1 MRTFLLPILSLVS
14 LLLSPFVDAEAQGTH
29 IIAGTIYSQE
39 KNEKLPGAVVSI
51 RGTMT
56 GTSSD
61 EEGKFT
67 LETKESFP
75 LLLDISF
82 LGYQSQSIT
91 LHSTD
96 QAIDIFLTPGALSM
110 EEMVVT
116 ASRVPERVFKSPVA
130 IEKLDLHDIQ
140 QSSASFFDAIENVKG
155 VQMTTLS
162 LGFKVPNTRGF
173 ANTTNPRFLQMV
185 DGADTQAPGL
195 GVSIA
200 NTVGPTELDVLS
212 VEIAPGASSALYGM
226 NALNGISNTITKN
239 PFLYEGLS
247 LYQKTGINH
256 VDGKDYSTKFY
267 TETAIRF
274 AKVFHKKLAVKLNA
288 GYLQGTDWVA
298 DDPRDLNPDANQSTN
313 LTGDDNPAKDPLN
326 SYGNE
331 RSNRRNLTL
340 ADGKRYEVRRTGY
353 FEKDLV
359 THDYG
364 VNNIKFDGG
373 LFYRPNEKNEFSY
386 TYRVGSSDAIYQRG
400 NRIRL
405 DDYQIQQHRVE
416 WLGSHFSIK
425 TYLTIEHTLNSYNLR
440 PLGEV
445 LDKDFKSDNDW
456 YADYTKAYNE
466 QINLGT
472 SAAGSHQMARDAA
485 DAGRYQPG
493 TPEFDAK
500 VKELSLINNWDE
512 GAQLVMQHKFFQ
524 TDVQYDFREAIKFF
538 DLLVGADYRNY
549 YIQPEGNSFINP
561 DENHPDDIIQYYK
574 FGGFVQGTKRLFHDN
589 LKLNASVRLDK
600 NEYFDPQVNPRFAAV
615 YTLKEHHTF
624 RASYQN
630 GYRFPSLF
638 EGFSTVN
645 NGGVIRYGGLRLL
658 TEKLQLFENSYT
670 RSSVDAFNAAIATDI
685 NTNGKTKNQAIL
697 DNQTKLAR
705 NIYTYLEPE
714 QINAIDFGYRTL
726 VANDKLFID
735 VDAYYNIYKNFIDQI
750 EIAVPQSKIGTLDA
764 NGNDVT
770 IFEMEDRTKN
780 TVYRMWTN
788 SKSVYYNY
796 GITLGGN
803 YNFYKKYNFAANV
816 TYSKLDKVDA
826 RDAGLETP
834 FNTPEWIMNISF
846 GNSEV
851 VKNLGFNI
859 NWHWQNSFEWKATLA
874 NGIIPA
880 YNTWNAQVT
889 LRLPSIHTDAKL
901 GATNLLNHRY
911 RQYEGGPEVGG
922 FYYLALTWNL

>member
-1 MRTFLLPILSLVS
+1 LS
-14 LLLSPFVDAEAQGTH
+14 
-29 IIAGTIYSQE
+29 
-39 KNEKLPGAVVSI
+39 
-51 RGTMT
+51 
-56 GTSSD
+56 GTSTN
-61 EEGKFT
+61 EEGRFT

-75 LLLDISF
+75 IQLEISF
-82 LGYQSQSIT
+82 LGFQSQS
-91 LHSTD
+91 
-96 QAIDIFLTPGALSM
+96 LTVPSPTPELTIILVSGSLNM

-116 ASRVPERVFKSPVA
+116 ASRVSERVFKSPVA
-130 IEKLDLHDIQ
+130 IEKLDHHDIE

-185 DGADTQAPGL
+185 DGVDTQAPGL

-226 NALNGISNTITKN
+226 NALNGISNTLTKN

-256 VDGKDYSTKFY
+256 VDGVDYPTQLY
-267 TETAIRF
+267 TETAARF
-274 AKVFHKKLAVKLNA
+274 AKVFNKKIAIKLNA
-288 GYLQGTDWVA
+288 SYLQGTDWVA
-298 DDPRDLNPDANQSTN
+298 DDPRDLNPDANSSTN
-313 LTGDDNPAKDPLN
+313 LFGEDNPAKDPLN

-353 FEKDLV
+353 FEKDIV

-373 LFYRPNEKNEFSY
+373 IYFRPNEKNELSY
-386 TYRVGSSDAIYQRG
+386 TYRIGSTDAIYQRG

-405 DDYQIQQHRVE
+405 DDYQIQQHRIE
-416 WLGSHFSIK
+416 WQGSHFSIK
-425 TYLTIEHTLNSYNLR
+425 SYLTIEHTLNSYNLR

-456 YADYTKAYNE
+456 YADYTQAYNN
-466 QINLGT
+466 QISLGT
-472 SAAGSHQMARDAA
+472 SAAESHHLARDSA
-485 DAGRYQPG
+485 DAGRYLPG

-500 VKELSLINNWDE
+500 VKELSLINNWDV
-512 GAQLVMQHKFFQ
+512 GAQLVMQHKFVQ
-524 TDVQYDFREAIKFF
+524 TEGQYDFSNAIKWF

-549 YIQPEGNSFINP
+549 FIQPEGNSFINP
-561 DENHPDDIIQYYK
+561 DENNPDDLIQYSK
-574 FGGFVQGTKRLFHDN
+574 FGGFAQGTKRLFHDD
-589 LKLNASVRLDK
+589 LKLIASIRLDK
-600 NEYFDPQVNPRFAAV
+600 NQYFDPKVNPRFAVV
-615 YTLKEHHTF
+615 YTLRDHHTF

-645 NGGVIRYGGLRLL
+645 NGGVIRYGGLKIL

-670 RSSVDAFNAAIATDI
+670 RTSVDAFNAAIATDI
-685 NTNGKTKNQAIL
+685 NTNGKTKNQAII

-714 QINAIDFGYRTL
+714 QINSIDFGYRAI
-726 VANDKLFID
+726 VAHDKLFFD
-735 VDAYYNIYKNFIDQI
+735 VDAYYNIYKNFIDQV
-750 EIAVPQSKIGTLDA
+750 EIAVPQSQIGTLDA
-764 NGNDVT
+764 DGNDIT

-796 GITLGGN
+796 GLTLGGH
-803 YNFYKKYNFAANV
+803 YNFYKAFDASGNI
-816 TYSKLDKVDA
+816 TYSQLDKVDA

-834 FNTPEWIMNISF
+834 FNTPEWIVNLSF
-846 GNSEV
+846 GNREV
-851 VKNLGFNI
+851 IKNFGFNI

-880 YNTWNAQVT
+880 YSTWNAQVT
-889 LRLPSIHTDAKL
+889 LRIPTIHTSAKL
-901 GATNLLNHRY
+901 GATNLFNNRY

-922 FYYLALTWNL
+922 FYYLALTWGL